1 MLDEGGELT
10 AGAGGGGPRVAARP
24 QLGADVKFR
33 LKILMLKGKH
43 VKIKHRRNI
52 NKCEQKEGR
61 KGNRCFAGRGVI
73 GGKDH
78 PSLEKES

>member
-1 MLDEGGELT
+1 MDEGGELT
-10 AGAGGGGPRVAARP
+10 AGAGGGSPRVAARP

-43 VKIKHRRNI
+43 VKIKHRRN
-52 NKCEQKEGR
+52 KCEQKEGR